1 MQIKFLEEYHLS
13 QNLFVS
19 SNHDKPVNDI
29 GILIDGVQIH
39 SPVSDDN
46 IFFGPLERVEVLNAG
61 EGYDVVNPPVISV
74 EASSLELLH

>member
-1 MQIKFLEEYHLS
+1 MISWQQIPLS

-19 SNHDKPVNDI
+19 SNHDKTFNDI

-46 IFFGPLERVEVLNAG
+46 IFFGP
-61 EGYDVVNPPVISV
+61 
-74 EASSLELLH
+74 